1 MVLSY
6 LREFNKFDLKGFLED
21 KELIFVDAKDWNE
34 PKRDEKGNE
43 TKEKVTVG
51 TRVTLMISKDKTK
64 YANPKMNGSRVQ
76 TNSKE
81 KLAVKV
87 RRPLSDFDSWQE
99 DDSVMIDY
107 DNLEKVS
114 VWGNYSNE
122 LSIIGDVINL
132 DSEDNKKSDSL
143 NPKENH

>member
-21 KELIFVDAKDWNE
+21 KELIFVDAKDWLE